1 MVFIIYRNK
10 YKKSLCSPKFT
21 YKLYL
26 NRFHKHYPDYETM
39 NASQSNGYLTQAYAH
54 IFADNENI
62 IREDVF
68 ITNSLELVYNAVY
81 TYIWAIKMLIEN
93 TPKYIIMEK
102 NNRNNKFLQI
112 INCIL

>member
-1 MVFIIYRNK
+1 MFFIYGNK

-39 NASQSNGYLTQAYAH
+39 NASQSNGYLTRAYAH

-81 TYIWAIKMLIEN
+81 TYIQAIKMAIEN

>member
-1 MVFIIYRNK
+1 
-10 YKKSLCSPKFT
+10 
-21 YKLYL
+21 
-26 NRFHKHYPDYETM
+26 M

-93 TPKYIIMEK
+93 TLKYIIMEK
-102 NNRNNKFLQI
+102 K
-112 INCIL
+112 